1 MGWIKNLNIL
11 WLESNA
17 NQTIMSH
24 KIAIIKYKDL
34 SGTIR
39 YKAFSHPNPDATATE
54 ILDRLFWFIGYQQE
68 YPNDNTIYEGKL
80 HETAIRPCVL
90 SPADRV
96 QGVRVC
102 FKEDGSVVSGYPVG
116 SDSAMPQT
124 VATVQTV
131 HHLFLDP

>member
-1 MGWIKNLNIL
+1 MNIV
-11 WLESNA
+11 WLEGTT

-24 KIAIIKYKDL
+24 KIAIIKYRDL

-39 YKAFSHPNPDATATE
+39 YKAFSHPNPAATATE
-54 ILDRLFWFIGYQQE
+54 IIDQLFWSIGYQQE

-90 SPADRV
+90 SSADRV

-102 FKEDGSVVSGYPVG
+102 LKEDGSVVTGYPVG
-116 SDSAMPQT
+116 SDSSMPQT
-124 VATVQTV
+124 VATVQMV
-131 HHLFLDP
+131 PHIFLDV

>member
-1 MGWIKNLNIL
+1 
-11 WLESNA
+11 
-17 NQTIMSH
+17 MSH

-34 SGTIR
+34 NGAIR
-39 YKAFSHPNPDATATE
+39 YRAFSHPNPAATVDDIIE
-54 ILDRLFWFIGYQQE
+54 RLFYTLGYQQE

-80 HETAIRPCVL
+80 HETSIRPCIL

-102 FKEDGSVVSGYPVG
+102 FKNDGGVITGHPVG
-116 SDSAMPQT
+116 SDSSMPQT
-124 VATVQTV
+124 VASVQTV

>member
-54 ILDRLFWFIGYQQE
+54 ILDLLFWSIGYQQD

-102 FKEDGSVVSGYPVG
+102 FKEDGSVVTGYPVG
-116 SDSAMPQT
+116 SDSSMPQT